1 MAKKR
6 NQAANKQEWL
16 NFDKAML
23 LLLIISL
30 FVIIKTAFMP
40 DEDTKLA
47 KEAEIILDKLTNRHD
62 EISLTALDELVEEKV
77 VNLDQMDYNEVKSM
91 LGVKND
97 FCIYFEDISGNVIR
111 IDGINLGIGSNRIYI
126 NGKPCG

>member
-6 NQAANKQEWL
+6 NQAAKKREWL

-30 FVIIKTAFMP
+30 FAIVKTAFMP
-40 DEDTKLA
+40 DEDTELA
-47 KEAEIILDKLTNRHD
+47 KEAEIVLDKLTNGYD
-62 EISLTALDELVEEKV
+62 KISLLNSNELVAEKV
-77 VNLDQMDYNEVKSM
+77 AKLGQMNYNEVKNM

-97 FCIYFEDISGNVIR
+97 FCIYFEDATGNAIR
-111 IDGINLGIGSNRIYI
+111 IDGINTGIGSNRIYI
-126 NGKPCG
+126 NGQPCE

>member
-6 NQAANKQEWL
+6 NQAAKKKEWL
-16 NFDKAML
+16 NFNKAML

-40 DEDTKLA
+40 ADSELA
-47 KEAEIILDKLTNRHD
+47 KEAEIILDKLTNGNG
-62 EISLTALDELVEEKV
+62 EINLLNANELVEEKV
-77 VNLDQMDYNEVKSM
+77 IELHQMDYNNVKSM
-91 LGVKND
+91 LGVKSD
-97 FCIYFEDISGNVIR
+97 FCVYFEDISGNVIT
-111 IDGINLGIGSNRIYI
+111 IDGISPGIGSNRIYV

>member
-6 NQAANKQEWL
+6 NQMIKKKEWL
-16 NFDKAML
+16 NFNKAML

-47 KEAEIILDKLTNRHD
+47 KEAEIILDKLTNGNG
-62 EISLTALDELVEEKV
+62 EINLLNANELVEEKV
-77 VNLDQMDYNEVKSM
+77 IELHQMDYNNVKSM
-91 LGVKND
+91 LGVKSD
-97 FCIYFEDISGNVIR
+97 FCVYFEDISGNVIT
-111 IDGINLGIGSNRIYI
+111 IDGISPGIGSNRIYV
-126 NGKPCG
+126 NGKPCN